1 MFSSIPKMLPK
12 PNKKMQRVQKQRR
25 QQLKTVVND
34 LSSIAVKEIER
45 FNEFATEFLTEE
57 ADNPIILEQG
67 EEQEDHE
74 EEISV

>member
-45 FNEFATEFLTEE
+45 FNEFATEILSDEG
-57 ADNPIILEQG
+57 DNPIILDDG
-67 EEQEDHE
+67 EEQEKDQE
-74 EEISV
+74 DISL